1 MQARSESREVLRRP
15 WVAALLLT
23 LGGCQTS
30 PTEPGPTREEPA
42 SVSAPALM
50 GVIVVEC
57 RRSAKVSD
65 GPVREGCNHR
75 KRIEP

>member
-1 MQARSESREVLRRP
+1 MPATSESRELLRRP

-30 PTEPGPTREEPA
+30 PTEPGPTRQEP
-42 SVSAPALM
+42 SPVSAPAVT
-50 GVIVVEC
+50 GVIAIEC
-57 RRSAKVSD
+57 RRSAALSE
-65 GPVREGCNHR
+65 GPVRDGCNHR